1 VISERRQCARASS
14 RRRKSHWPLTRRRV
28 RCVHLPRGLRGV
40 QRQRPRARVLSHD
53 RLTARDRWDGFINLD
68 SPSSTSKPEAARPP
82 PGHWDWRQLT
92 ALALREA
99 SRYLNRDEAHDA
111 AQEAAIRAWRR
122 ADTCSGAPE
131 PWLRT
136 IARNEALRVAQRRRL
151 EQLPDEYDSW
161 DQSSDE
167 PSYERGELFA
177 ALATLSETEKQAI
190 LLRYWSDKTDAQ
202 ISAMLSIPVGTV
214 KIRLHR
220 AREKLAQAL
229 SDVAEPHGQHG

>member
-1 VISERRQCARASS
+1 MRR
-14 RRRKSHWPLTRRRV
+14 W
-28 RCVHLPRGLRGV
+28 
-40 QRQRPRARVLSHD
+40 RQRARVLNHD
-53 RLTARDRWDGFINLD
+53 RLTARDRLDGFINLD
-68 SPSSTSKPEAARPP
+68 SRSSTSKPDAAPLP
-82 PGHWDWRQLT
+82 PGHWDWHQLT

-99 SRYLNRDEAHDA
+99 SRYLNRDDAHDA

-122 ADTCSGAPE
+122 AHTCSGAPG

-136 IARNEALRVAQRRRL
+136 IARNEALRVAQRHRL

-161 DQSSDE
+161 NQSSDE
-167 PSYERGELFA
+167 PSHERAELFA
-177 ALATLSETEKQAI
+177 ALAMLSETEKQAI

-220 AREKLAQAL
+220 AREKLAHAL
-229 SDVAEPHGQHG
+229 TDVAEPHGQHG